1 MLDVLSKK
9 GVEGFLRILID
20 LEVDVSMTVLGFT
33 ECHLVVEL
41 SLVQSLL
48 VRSHDLLDEF

>member
-20 LEVDVSMTVLGFT
+20 FKVDVSMTVLGFT

-48 VRSHDLLDEF
+48 VRSHDLLDKF

>member
-20 LEVDVSMTVLGFT
+20 LEVDVSVTVLGFT

-41 SLVQSLL
+41 SLIQSLL
-48 VRSHDLLDEF
+48 VRGHDLLDEF